1 MLVTMRL
8 ASSFLTSR
16 LFEGTFFQSSYSD
29 SNVLGGNYN
38 KQVSQDELA
47 GEFHR
52 FTLLIA
58 VTVLMPL

>member
-8 ASSFLTSR
+8 ASNFLTSR
-16 LFEGTFFQSSYSD
+16 LFEGTLLQSSYSD

-52 FTLLIA
+52 STPPI
-58 VTVLMPL
+58 VITILMPL

>member
-1 MLVTMRL
+1 M
-8 ASSFLTSR
+8 
-16 LFEGTFFQSSYSD
+16 QSSYSD

-52 FTLLIA
+52 STPPI
-58 VTVLMPL
+58 VITILMPL